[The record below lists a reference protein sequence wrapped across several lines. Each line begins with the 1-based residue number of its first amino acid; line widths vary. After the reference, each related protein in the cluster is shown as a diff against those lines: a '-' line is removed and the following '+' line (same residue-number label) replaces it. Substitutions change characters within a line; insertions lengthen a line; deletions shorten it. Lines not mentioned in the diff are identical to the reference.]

1 MKNIGPVRF
10 SIRYK
15 FLGVM
20 TVLLMACVCV
30 YLLIAVKVFKS
41 DKTELV
47 FDLNRSQVS
56 NLASEFETQFS
67 GVSEKFKLFAVFSE
81 QGAKKAWLQE
91 LFSSD
96 SDVVFVSLFKNKELT
111 KNKFKSKSYK
121 ETYGL
126 SDNYFEEKVLKTSE
140 VPFEKIQKNNQ
151 AFWNATVANGPPLIG
166 FGRSVVLE
174 NEQGHV
180 VDQMAVVGFIKA
192 DRFMKALSLVNLSQI
207 KIVNKDGEVLLPTRG
222 EINSP
227 LFKLALTGKTKTS
240 VVNIDD
246 QKGEK
251 ILGAYSKVFEN
262 QVFVLAEASE
272 EKAFYAVSQLIQ
284 RSLIFSLIV
293 MTAAFLA
300 AILLS
305 RSLTKPLSALVDRMS
320 MAAEGDLSTQIHL
333 GTQDEIGVLAESFN
347 QMIFDL
353 KESRDQLEE
362 INRDLDQKVKERT
375 RQLEEQN
382 RAVKEAQEALL
393 RTTRLA
399 SVGEIAGRAAHEV
412 LNPLTSLLTRVGIME
427 KKIKGEMAPHIQ
439 VLHDIHSAWSRDYA
453 EGGFDRL
460 LDSWKQPSAIATDM
474 TLWQEDLQNIQGF
487 EKSMSSGL
495 IGLQSDTEFLAKEG
509 GRINKIINGMRKLS
523 VTQSDRKPCSLH
535 EILQECSLIM
545 GDLFNQKNCKIV
557 HDFQSESDLVEVDRD
572 EVIQAMTNLMRNS
585 LHAMEDAYHG
595 AAGKGVLRISS
606 AKVGSEIQ
614 VYFEDNGAGISSEN
628 QQKLFQG
635 QFSTKNPDQGTGL
648 GLGISRRFIRSSG
661 GDVEFVSS
669 IPNSKT
675 VFLIRIPLFQVNSK
689 GVAA

>member
-1 MKNIGPVRF
+1 MKNIGPVRL

-67 GVSEKFKLFAVFSE
+67 GISEKFKLFAVFSE
-81 QGAKKAWLQE
+81 QGAKKVWLQD

-111 KNKFKSKSYK
+111 KAKFESSAYK
-121 ETYGL
+121 QTYGL
-126 SDNYFEEKVLKTSE
+126 KSSYFEDQVLKTSE
-140 VPFEKIQKNNQ
+140 IPFEKIQKNNQ
-151 AFWNATVANGPPLIG
+151 AFWNATVKDGPALIG
-166 FGRSVVLE
+166 FGRSVLLE
-174 NEQGHV
+174 NENGQV
-180 VDQMAVVGFIKA
+180 VDQMAVVGYIKA
-192 DRFMKALSLVNLSQI
+192 DRFLKALSLVSLSQM
-207 KIVNKDGEVLLPTRG
+207 KIVNRDGEILLPNKGT
-222 EINSP
+222 ISTP
-227 LFKLALTGKTKTS
+227 LFEMAVNGKTKTS
-240 VVNIDD
+240 VVNIE
-246 QKGEK
+246 QNGEK
-251 ILGAYSKVFEN
+251 VLGAYSKSFQN
-262 QVFVLAEASE
+262 QIYVLAEASE
-272 EKAFYAVSQLIQ
+272 EKAFYVVSQLIQ
-284 RSLIFSLIV
+284 RSLIFSLII

-305 RSLTKPLSALVDRMS
+305 RSLTQPLSQLVDRMS
-320 MAAEGDLSTQIHL
+320 AAAEGDLTSQIHL
-333 GTQDEIGVLAESFN
+333 GTKDETAVLAESFN

-353 KESRDQLEE
+353 KESRDKLEE
-362 INRDLDQKVKERT
+362 INKDLDQKVKERT

-427 KKIKGEMAPHIQ
+427 KKIKSEMHPRIQ
-439 VLHDIHSAWSRDYA
+439 VLNDIHGAWAKDYD
-453 EGGFDRL
+453 EGGFPKLIDA
-460 LDSWKQPSAIATDM
+460 WKQPSSVSPGQ
-474 TLWQEDLQNIQGF
+474 TLWQEDMSNLNSFGTSMGTSLTALQ
-487 EKSMSSGL
+487 L
-495 IGLQSDTEFLAKEG
+495 DTEFLVKEG

-523 VTQSDRKPCSLH
+523 VTSSDRRSCSMH
-535 EILQECSLIM
+535 EILQECHLIM
-545 GDLFNQKNCKIV
+545 ADLFNQKNCEI
-557 HDFQSESDLVEVDRD
+557 HPDFQSEQDLVEVDRD
-572 EVIQAMTNLMRNS
+572 ELIQAITNLMRNS
-585 LHAMEDAYHG
+585 LQAMDEAYENTDH
-595 AAGKGVLRISS
+595 KGVLRIVS
-606 AKVGSEIQ
+606 AKVNNELQI
-614 VYFEDNGAGISSEN
+614 YFEDNGVGIAPDH

-635 QFSTKNPDQGTGL
+635 QFSTKNPENGTGL

-661 GDVEFVSS
+661 GDIEFVSS
-669 IPNSKT
+669 VPKAKT
-675 VFLIRIPLFQVNSK
+675 VFMIRMPLAANKSK